1 MTLKEYAEE
10 EARIARRQARAEA
23 LAEGH
28 AKGLAEG
35 LAEGRAEGALELV
48 KTMLANGL
56 TAEQLTQQG
65 VPVELIGKAQA
76 EGIRQ
81 A

>member
-1 MTLKEYAEE
+1 MDIKEYAEE
-10 EARIARRQARAEA
+10 EARIARRAA

-28 AKGLAEG
+28 AKGVAEG

-48 KTMLANGL
+48 KAMLASGV
-56 TAEQLTQQG
+56 TAEQLTKQG
-65 VPVELIGKAQA
+65 VPADLIAKAQA